1 MRKRLHLVAGLLL
14 GGALIAAACGG
25 DDANPTP
32 EADDTPIVGEQA
44 DTPEGADPEN
54 GTPEGTPPDEP
65 EGDVEADP
73 PDEGGLAED
82 DPDPAIPEDGEP
94 ADDPD
99 PADVDPDKELLEYG
113 ERFAAAITEV
123 GAVRQ
128 FRFEGEEFD
137 LVRIR
142 VDGKDGMDPIVTLLE
157 PNRTE
162 FASNDD
168 ESLGANRDSLLIASL
183 ISDGLQVVRVEAFGN
198 DIGNFEITIEL
209 LPFSEDTDSQVLSI
223 GSTVTGSI
231 SEPGDVDAFEFAGTA
246 GQPIR
251 VYIDGALGADL
262 QAQIFGPDFVVIQA
276 SDDSG
281 HGLDPELLL
290 VLPLDGN
297 YRVDVFAVGNKI
309 GPYEFS
315 VKTIGEETAEPDPA
329 VIQDMTNTALAYLA
343 ALQAGDSLS
352 LFALAGPE
360 AIVFRGWESDQ
371 DVTRDLAK
379 LAETVVLGEAGTP
392 ASTLENDRGRVTIL
406 VADAGTMRFDMINTG
421 GRWFVDFWERV
432 FELPDDSA

>member
-1 MRKRLHLVAGLLL
+1 MRKRLHLVVGLLL
-14 GGALIAAACGG
+14 VGALAAAACGG
-25 DDANPTP
+25 NDADPPEDALVTDQADDSEADAAPDEPAPGDANPDEV
-32 EADDTPIVGEQA
+32 EAEA
-44 DTPEGADPEN
+44 
-54 GTPEGTPPDEP
+54 DEP
-65 EGDVEADP
+65 EDVALPEEDAEA
-73 PDEGGLAED
+73 PDQAE
-82 DPDPAIPEDGEP
+82 PEPESDL
-94 ADDPD
+94 DR
-99 PADVDPDKELLEYG
+99 ELLTYG
-113 ERFAAAITEV
+113 ETFAAAITEV
-123 GAVRQ
+123 DGVRQ

-162 FASNDD
+162 VTSNDD

-183 ISDGLQVVRVEAFGN
+183 VSSGLQVVRVEAFGT
-198 DIGNFEITIEL
+198 DIGNFEISIEL
-209 LPFSEDTDSQVLSI
+209 LPFSEDTDSEVLSI

-231 SEPGDVDAFEFAGTA
+231 WEPGDVDTFEFAGTA
-246 GQPIR
+246 GQPVR
-251 VYIDGALGADL
+251 VYVDGAVGVDL
-262 QAQIFGPDFVVIQA
+262 RAQIFGPDAAVIQA

-290 VLPLDGN
+290 VLATDGS

-329 VIQDMTNTALAYLA
+329 VLQDMENTALSYLA

-360 AIVFRGWESDQ
+360 AIVFRGWESDE

-379 LAETVVLGEAGTP
+379 LAETVVLGEPGTP
-392 ASTLENDRGRVTIL
+392 TSSLEDDRGRVTIP
-406 VADAGTMRFDMINTG
+406 VADAGSMRFDMINTG
-421 GRWFVDFWERV
+421 GRWSVDFWERV
-432 FELPDDSA
+432 FEVPDDS